1 MADISRVS
9 DKTFQN
15 VPEVSSA
22 PVIASCSSCRAISN
36 VPRTM
41 MGTMMVA
48 LAKKGGVIH
57 INFNGGFPSRKT
69 VNAHVVQHTLRVTRA
84 VEHARVH

>member
-1 MADISRVS
+1 
-9 DKTFQN
+9 
-15 VPEVSSA
+15 
-22 PVIASCSSCRAISN
+22 
-36 VPRTM
+36 M